1 MKSAGI
7 SRSASTRAARHLAS
21 ALVTAL
27 ALGSTAVAA
36 QSWPTK
42 IVTVM
47 VPTVAGSAPDSYAR
61 VLVEVM
67 SKITGGTFIV
77 ENKPVAAG
85 NQAAE
90 STVRAA
96 ADGHTL
102 LLGTQAL
109 MTINP
114 TTYPQAKWQPK
125 DFVGIVKGVEAP
137 LVLVT
142 HPSVPAKSF
151 AELRP
156 WLEKERGKIAY
167 ASFSG
172 GTPSHFLGHQLSEKL
187 KAEMFHVPYKGSAPQ
202 INDLLGGQV
211 PIGFTQLA
219 TSAPHI
225 QGGKLTPLAQTGAK
239 RSRLLRTGARRSP
252 SSAMPDLTSARSGSA
267 CWYRPRRRSRCR
279 TRSGRLR
286 SRPTGSRL
294 AQQAREAGLR
304 HGGLPSRVR
313 RSTRKSKR
321 RLHAGRTSSRRP
333 DSRPVD

>member
-239 RSRLLRTGARRSP
+239 RSRLLPQVPTLAELG
-252 SSAMPDLTSARSGSA
+252 MPDLTSTVWFGLLAPTATPKPTLDAIRAAAIKAHQDPS
-267 CWYRPRRRSRCR
+267 
-279 TRSGRLR
+279 LR
-286 SRPTGSRL
+286 SRLESQGFDMADSQQGVAFDKAIADETSRWAGVVKATGFK
-294 AQQAREAGLR
+294 A
-304 HGGLPSRVR
+304 
-313 RSTRKSKR
+313 
-321 RLHAGRTSSRRP
+321 
-333 DSRPVD
+333 VD